1 MKATLDDSPIGQQ
14 DEASR
19 LFVLATLGDADAAQQ
34 LYSRC
39 VPSLRAW
46 LAVRVGWSLAEDAA
60 HDAFVLAFRKS
71 DRFRPGESFGAW
83 LRTIAWNLAQKSLRD
98 TARRQCRE
106 LAYFEVESMHTATTG
121 DVNSARQAALGR
133 CLDALPERQL
143 GLIRSRY
150 FDDQTCDAIAAAQ
163 GRTRVAVAVQLH
175 RICTSLRSG
184 IERLLPMND
193 ISSTH
198 S

>member
-1 MKATLDDSPIGQQ
+1 
-14 DEASR
+14 
-19 LFVLATLGDADAAQQ
+19 
-34 LYSRC
+34 
-39 VPSLRAW
+39 
-46 LAVRVGWSLAEDAA
+46 
-60 HDAFVLAFRKS
+60 
-71 DRFRPGESFGAW
+71 
-83 LRTIAWNLAQKSLRD
+83 
-98 TARRQCRE
+98 
-106 LAYFEVESMHTATTG
+106 VESMHTATTG

-175 RICTSLRSG
+175 RICKSLRSG

-193 ISSTH
+193 ISSTQ